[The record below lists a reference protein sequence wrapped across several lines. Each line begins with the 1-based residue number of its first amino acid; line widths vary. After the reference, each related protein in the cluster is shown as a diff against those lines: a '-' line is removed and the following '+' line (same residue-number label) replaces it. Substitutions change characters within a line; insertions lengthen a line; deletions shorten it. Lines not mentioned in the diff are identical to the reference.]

1 MGTPTQRILDL
12 AGAMLFQ
19 GVAVEKKIKVLS
31 GGERARLCL
40 AGLLLGGFN
49 ILVLD
54 EPGNHLDVETVE
66 ALGQALCSYAG
77 TVIFTSHDRTFVSA
91 VATNVI
97 EVASGRVVHYPG
109 SYDRYVEKIEREVD
123 DAEGLRAP
131 QHKTGPSHGARQSNS
146 AQDARKRRKAI
157 ASLEKTV
164 ARLDAERQK
173 KRSLMAK
180 VTDPK
185 EAMQLH
191 SDLET
196 VEKDLAAAE
205 DQWLALQ
212 EEAAD

>member
-1 MGTPTQRILDL
+1 M
-12 AGAMLFQ
+12 
-19 GVAVEKKIKVLS
+19 
-31 GGERARLCL
+31 
-40 AGLLLGGFN
+40 
-49 ILVLD
+49 
-54 EPGNHLDVETVE
+54 
-66 ALGQALCSYAG
+66 
-77 TVIFTSHDRTFVSA
+77 SA

-109 SYDRYVEKIEREVD
+109 SYDRYVEKIEQEVD

-173 KRSLMAK
+173 KRSLMAE